1 MTCNLI
7 FLQRANRKS
16 LDDIDML
23 RAPPDVIQS
32 TLDTNN
38 PSDHQQVKINT
49 NTIDNLFGVPD
60 KIVIPE
66 RYVPDLVR
74 LNIFIMQ
81 CNRFKC

>member
-1 MTCNLI
+1 
-7 FLQRANRKS
+7 
-16 LDDIDML
+16 ML

-74 LNIFIMQ
+74 LNIFILQYNATDLSAKMLQ
-81 CNRFKC
+81 SWNNDFVI